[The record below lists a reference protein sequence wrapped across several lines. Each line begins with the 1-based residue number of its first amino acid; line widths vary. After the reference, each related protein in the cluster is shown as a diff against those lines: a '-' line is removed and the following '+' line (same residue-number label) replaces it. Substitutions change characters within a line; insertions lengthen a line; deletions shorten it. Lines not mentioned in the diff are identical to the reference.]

1 MKDRGFWKQK
11 NGEYLP
17 HPNCKCHWEEIY
29 SIPFGKK
36 YKNEKKV
43 SFHLEGDPGV
53 WGVFGGGYSFNGL
66 DNLIETLKKENHK
79 PHSIDHLIIIA
90 HSGNDNNFHVER
102 KNKKITETMADLTDL
117 QARELKRYLHKNSV
131 VELRM
136 CRAASDK
143 DGADTAQWIAD
154 KLGCTVRVYGGFVSP
169 SGGYVP
175 FIKFSAMSNKAKR
188 EIGERRFFPN
198 PKQKDFRPKL
208 ENAE

>member
-1 MKDRGFWKQK
+1 
-11 NGEYLP
+11 
-17 HPNCKCHWEEIY
+17 
-29 SIPFGKK
+29 
-36 YKNEKKV
+36 
-43 SFHLEGDPGV
+43 
-53 WGVFGGGYSFNGL
+53 
-66 DNLIETLKKENHK
+66 
-79 PHSIDHLIIIA
+79 
-90 HSGNDNNFHVER
+90 
-102 KNKKITETMADLTDL
+102 MADLTDL

-198 PKQKDFRPKL
+198 PKQKDVRPKL